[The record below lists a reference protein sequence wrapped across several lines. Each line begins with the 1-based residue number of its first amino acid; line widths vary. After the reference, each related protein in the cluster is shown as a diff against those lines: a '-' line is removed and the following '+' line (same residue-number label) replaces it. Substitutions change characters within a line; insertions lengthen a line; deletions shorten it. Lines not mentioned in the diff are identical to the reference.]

1 MAELLWKLDDVV
13 LAGDT
18 SPRLDGVSL
27 EIPSGVT
34 AVIGYS
40 GAGKTSLLNVLAG
53 MDLPDAGRVEC
64 RFANSAASDFAVPLF
79 WSPQDSG
86 LWPHISVRNHI
97 VSVMAEN
104 GGKLGDPSEFAD
116 KMLADFDL
124 IHRQHAFPGELSR
137 GEQSRLAIARALA
150 ANPAVLL
157 MDEPLAH
164 VDPVRTPQYWS
175 LICEHLKNTRAS
187 LVFSTH
193 DPSAAI
199 RESESVVCLNAGQVK
214 FMGATKRLY
223 LDPPDEDVA
232 RFLGPI
238 NWFTADETVSW
249 LNNSSLSKNQPS
261 ANKDQGIRPENIQLA
276 ENAEGPFQIL
286 SFRFCG
292 SYSEARLKHL
302 PTSTTKTILHR
313 PSANAHHDGQTVNL
327 EILP

>member
-1 MAELLWKLDDVV
+1 MAEALWKLDRVV
-13 LAGDT
+13 LAGDA

-27 EIPSGVT
+27 GIPSGVT

-53 MDLPDAGRVEC
+53 MDLPDSGSVER
-64 RFANSAASDFAVPLF
+64 RFANSERSDFAIPLF

-97 VSVMAEN
+97 TSVMAEN
-104 GGKLGDPSEFAD
+104 DGNPGDPSDFAD
-116 KMLADFDL
+116 KTLSDFVL
-124 IHRQHAFPGELSR
+124 LHRQHAFPGELSR
-137 GEQSRLAIARALA
+137 GEQSRLAIVRALA

-175 LICEHLKNTRAS
+175 LICEHLEKTGAS

-193 DPSAAI
+193 DPNAAI
-199 RESESVVCLNAGQVK
+199 RESQTVICLNAGKIRFV
-214 FMGATKRLY
+214 GETKRLY
-223 LDPPDEDVA
+223 LDPPDKDVA

-238 NWFTADETVSW
+238 NWFTSVESATW
-249 LNNSSLSKNQPS
+249 LNNSGPSNDQSSESKER
-261 ANKDQGIRPENIQLA
+261 GVRPENIQLT
-276 ENAEGPFQIL
+276 EKTDGPVQIL

-302 PTSTTKTILHR
+302 PTASTKTILFR
-313 PSANAHHDGQTVNL
+313 PAANSHHDDQTVNL